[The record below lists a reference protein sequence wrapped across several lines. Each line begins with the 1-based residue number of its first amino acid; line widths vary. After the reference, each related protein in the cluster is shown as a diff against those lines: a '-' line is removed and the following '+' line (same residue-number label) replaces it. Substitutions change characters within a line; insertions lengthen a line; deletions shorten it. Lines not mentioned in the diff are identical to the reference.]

1 MTTVSGLLAYKQ
13 YIFQVRGIFGDL
25 EGPYSETSDII
36 ETKETLAAHLVKLSK
51 SCHSNSSKYIP
62 PIVENLKARNAVIKT
77 KQMTIGIL
85 LFHFQTLKLIT
96 TTDRHIY

>member
-51 SCHSNSSKYIP
+51 SCYSNSSKYIP

-85 LFHFQTLKLIT
+85 LFHFSNIEI
-96 TTDRHIY
+96 DNNY